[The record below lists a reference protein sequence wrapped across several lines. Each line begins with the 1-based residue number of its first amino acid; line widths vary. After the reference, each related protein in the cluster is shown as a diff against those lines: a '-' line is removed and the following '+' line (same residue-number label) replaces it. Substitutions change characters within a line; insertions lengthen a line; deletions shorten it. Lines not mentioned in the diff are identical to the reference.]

1 MVSDG
6 LRWFAMVSGES
17 RPTIRIRLGMAMDR
31 PDPTWSGHGPIR
43 IRICTGLDRIW
54 TGLDRI
60 WTGLDRIWNGFGA
73 DLIGLDR
80 LVSDLDRI
88 GSDLDWI

>member
-1 MVSDG
+1 MSSD
-6 LRWFAMVSGES
+6 ES
-17 RPTIRIRLGMAMDR
+17 RPGVAIRIRPGVAMDR
-31 PDPTWSGHGPIR
+31 SDPTWSGHGPIR